1 MLRPSNPVGDT
12 NSLACSVSNRPK
24 RAKRIVVTSP
34 AFDEDLVV
42 VQRIKQFP
50 VEQFISQFAI
60 EGFDIAVLPRTA
72 RLDEQGRHGQHVIPG
87 PQRRN
92 DELRAVVAPNMRRAA
107 ADEKQ
112 LTQDLL
118 DLP

>member
-1 MLRPSNPVGDT
+1 
-12 NSLACSVSNRPK
+12 
-24 RAKRIVVTSP
+24 
-34 AFDEDLVV
+34 
-42 VQRIKQFP
+42 
-50 VEQFISQFAI
+50 
-60 EGFDIAVLPRTA
+60 
-72 RLDEQGRHGQHVIPG
+72 VIPG

>member
-1 MLRPSNPVGDT
+1 MLRPSNPIEDT

-60 EGFDIAVLPRTA
+60 KGFDIAVYHGLPGSMNKGATA
-72 RLDEQGRHGQHVIPG
+72 S
-87 PQRRN
+87 
-92 DELRAVVAPNMRRAA
+92 
-107 ADEKQ
+107 
-112 LTQDLL
+112 T
-118 DLP
+118 